1 MRRNEISSPEIRN
14 ILFQTRYT
22 RSNAYQKP
30 FTNKCG
36 NICPILVNGIS
47 CSKHVMDLRAHLRR
61 IHRLSPSDSRFIHAI
76 NSATICQKKV
86 FYKSQFVGKL
96 KMNSLEKI
104 GSNGDI
110 QSASD
115 ETWRNFESDE
125 ATSDPETNCIT
136 SSTSDDDSNY
146 LPPVKSSNFPSIVRP
161 ISVKFDNAIL
171 SFKHFLPS
179 QWGGS
184 NTKSAVKMHITN
196 IIFLVNGV
204 GEGHLFD
211 PDVLNSYLSKKRD
224 CGINPSTLISRLDSL
239 ERFYKYLVSHHPD
252 VLPNRL
258 NRAQV
263 VSLISGVK
271 KSLFKAK
278 NKRQRDVMAKN
289 RENYPQTTDVLKQWR
304 EKRKFCNELS
314 LFEDY
319 ASDENMQLTEEDYT
333 RMRDFLIVELIV
345 PNGQRSG
352 IIQGMQIGEVE
363 RAKFDVTTDGYH
375 RLIVADHKTGDSLS
389 ATLFLYPE
397 ISRAMNIFVEEIIPK
412 LTIILSAAPPDKT
425 SIVFRMYSGGKLL
438 SSRVTPILRRFLLSM
453 GIHFNGTITDLRKA
467 AATLTGKF
475 QPSLHE
481 LMAAFMGHSRKAHE
495 KYYKIQMGHHGLTE
509 AFKSLESFQTNP
521 HCDSSSF
528 TPHTSNIS
536 SNSSLLVSENSN
548 SILPTSDSEFII
560 PTGDRFSS
568 TIDEQNVH
576 CQSGDSFIMEP
587 SSLSPHKLEH
597 RKPTNDQVL
606 KKCSHPSITKL
617 HSMKTRFKDGANKT
631 NYKSIFNLIF
641 DNSLFSS
648 VFESQIQS
656 VKEHSRISK
665 VEIMDTARKS
675 RQFAE
680 FLRFL
685 DSRFPLSIV
694 ESKIMDKV
702 RGLGVSQR
710 NQLDI
715 PQMVYSPSGSNTT
728 LSEFLYT

>member
-1 MRRNEISSPEIRN
+1 
-14 ILFQTRYT
+14 
-22 RSNAYQKP
+22 
-30 FTNKCG
+30 
-36 NICPILVNGIS
+36 
-47 CSKHVMDLRAHLRR
+47 MDLRAHLRR

-115 ETWRNFESDE
+115 ETWRNFESNE

-146 LPPVKSSNFPSIVRP
+146 LPPVKSS
-161 ISVKFDNAIL
+161 
-171 SFKHFLPS
+171 
-179 QWGGS
+179 
-184 NTKSAVKMHITN
+184 
-196 IIFLVNGV
+196 
-204 GEGHLFD
+204 E
-211 PDVLNSYLSKKRD
+211 
-224 CGINPSTLISRLDSL
+224 
-239 ERFYKYLVSHHPD
+239 
-252 VLPNRL
+252 
-258 NRAQV
+258 
-263 VSLISGVK
+263 
-271 KSLFKAK
+271 
-278 NKRQRDVMAKN
+278 
-289 RENYPQTTDVLKQWR
+289 
-304 EKRKFCNELS
+304 
-314 LFEDY
+314 
-319 ASDENMQLTEEDYT
+319 
-333 RMRDFLIVELIV
+333 
-345 PNGQRSG
+345 
-352 IIQGMQIGEVE
+352 
-363 RAKFDVTTDGYH
+363 
-375 RLIVADHKTGDSLS
+375 
-389 ATLFLYPE
+389 
-397 ISRAMNIFVEEIIPK
+397 
-412 LTIILSAAPPDKT
+412 
-425 SIVFRMYSGGKLL
+425 
-438 SSRVTPILRRFLLSM
+438 
-453 GIHFNGTITDLRKA
+453 
-467 AATLTGKF
+467 
-475 QPSLHE
+475 
-481 LMAAFMGHSRKAHE
+481 
-495 KYYKIQMGHHGLTE
+495 
-509 AFKSLESFQTNP
+509 
-521 HCDSSSF
+521 
-528 TPHTSNIS
+528 
-536 SNSSLLVSENSN
+536 VSENSN